1 MDAADTQTCGPRYL
15 SAKQTVDDRALNRGV
30 LDRLRQEIDAAG
42 DRRVKVVEIG
52 AGIGTMAA
60 RLCDWRVLRRADY
73 HLVDVDPDLIAAG
86 RVWLRTWGEGRGCTV
101 TDAGDT
107 LAVQGPD
114 TDLRVSFQ
122 IAELGAL
129 LQQPPADACDLLIAN
144 AFLDLVEVP
153 AVLPGLF
160 DLIAPGGLYLFT
172 INFDGETIFQPDHPA
187 DASLMQAYHRHM
199 DERVRFG
206 RPAGESKA
214 GRHLFGHLR
223 AAGASILAAGASDW
237 VVHPV
242 ETGYA
247 ADEAFFLQSI
257 LDTIAG
263 ALAERPEIPP
273 DTLADWIALRRQQ
286 IDRAELVFLAHQLD
300 FCGRRPFKKPGE
312 R

>member
-1 MDAADTQTCGPRYL
+1 
-15 SAKQTVDDRALNRGV
+15 
-30 LDRLRQEIDAAG
+30 
-42 DRRVKVVEIG
+42 
-52 AGIGTMAA
+52 
-60 RLCDWRVLRRADY
+60 
-73 HLVDVDPDLIAAG
+73 
-86 RVWLRTWGEGRGCTV
+86 
-101 TDAGDT
+101 
-107 LAVQGPD
+107 
-114 TDLRVSFQ
+114 
-122 IAELGAL
+122 
-129 LQQPPADACDLLIAN
+129 
-144 AFLDLVEVP
+144 
-153 AVLPGLF
+153 
-160 DLIAPGGLYLFT
+160 
-172 INFDGETIFQPDHPA
+172 
-187 DASLMQAYHRHM
+187 M

-206 RPAGESKA
+206 RPAGESRA

-223 AAGASILAAGASDW
+223 AAGASILSAGASDW

-247 ADEAFFLQSI
+247 ADEAFFLHSI